1 MRKTYKQAIQNL
13 TGWTT
18 EQYNKQYDIFRN
30 KVRNAERQLGRS
42 KSNVAQQFFYTLK
55 TQKTGGTL
63 SKFRQF
69 IVASTSQST
78 GKTTISPKAATRINE
93 YIFNKFGGLLETS
106 DKAKQIL
113 SDPNMTPSQKAG
125 ALERYARMLT
135 QARKMRGKE
144 IREKMQA
151 GEDVSDII
159 FSEDYDSLIDYY
171 GLEYLPVGI
180 V

>member
-1 MRKTYKQAIQNL
+1 MKKTYKQAIQKL

-30 KVRNAERQLGRS
+30 KMRNAERQLGRS

-55 TQKTGGTL
+55 AQKTGSTL

-69 IVASTSQST
+69 IQASTSQST
-78 GKTTISPKAATRINE
+78 GRTTISPKAATRINE
-93 YIFNKFGGLLETS
+93 YIFNKFGGLLGTS
-106 DKAKQIL
+106 EKAKQIL
-113 SDPNMTPSQKAG
+113 NDPNMTPSQKAG
-125 ALERYARMLT
+125 ALEHYARMLT

-151 GEDVSDII
+151 GEDVTDII
-159 FSEDYDSLIDYY
+159 FSEDYDTLVEYY
-171 GLEYLPVGI
+171 GLEYLPIGI

>member
-1 MRKTYKQAIQNL
+1 MKKTYKQAIQNL

-69 IVASTSQST
+69 IQASTSQST

-93 YIFNKFGGLLETS
+93 YIVGKFGGLIETS

-159 FSEDYDSLIDYY
+159 FSEDYDSLIDYFE
-171 GLEYLPVGI
+171 LEYLPV
-180 V
+180 

>member
-1 MRKTYKQAIQNL
+1 MKKTYKQAIQKL

-69 IVASTSQST
+69 IQASTSQST

-106 DKAKQIL
+106 EKAKQIL
-113 SDPNMTPSQKAG
+113 NDPNMTPSQKAG

-135 QARKMRGKE
+135 QARKIRGKE

-159 FSEDYDSLIDYY
+159 FSEDYDALIDYY
-171 GLEYLPVGI
+171 GLEYLPV
-180 V
+180 

>member
-18 EQYNKQYDIFRN
+18 DQYNKQYDIFRN
-30 KVRNAERQLGRS
+30 KVRNAEKQLGRS

-69 IVASTSQST
+69 IQASTSQST
-78 GKTTISPKAATRINE
+78 GKTTISPKATSRINE
-93 YIFNKFGGLLETS
+93 YIVGKFGGLLETS
-106 DKAKQIL
+106 EKARQIL
-113 SDPNMTPSQKAG
+113 NDPNMTPSQKAG

-159 FSEDYDSLIDYY
+159 FSEDYDALIDYY
-171 GLEYLPVGI
+171 GFEYLPV
-180 V
+180 

>member
-1 MRKTYKQAIQNL
+1 MRKTYKQAIQKL

-69 IVASTSQST
+69 IQASTSQSS

-106 DKAKQIL
+106 EKAKQIL
-113 SDPNMTPSQKAG
+113 NDPNMTPSQKAG

-135 QARKMRGKE
+135 QARKIRGKE

-159 FSEDYDSLIDYY
+159 FSEDYDALIDYY
-171 GLEYLPVGI
+171 GLEYLPIGI

>member
-1 MRKTYKQAIQNL
+1 MKKTYKQAIQKL

-69 IVASTSQST
+69 IQASTSQST
-78 GKTTISPKAATRINE
+78 GKTTILTKAATRINE

-106 DKAKQIL
+106 EKAKQIL

-135 QARKMRGKE
+135 QARKIRGKE

-159 FSEDYDSLIDYY
+159 FSEDYDALIDYY
-171 GLEYLPVGI
+171 GLEYLPV
-180 V
+180 

>member
-69 IVASTSQST
+69 IQASTSQST
-78 GKTTISPKAATRINE
+78 GKTAISPKSATRINE

-113 SDPNMTPSQKAG
+113 NDPNMTPSQKAG

-171 GLEYLPVGI
+171 GLEYLPV
-180 V
+180 

>member
-1 MRKTYKQAIQNL
+1 MRKTYEQAIQNL

-30 KVRNAERQLGRS
+30 KVRNAEKQLGRS

-69 IVASTSQST
+69 IQASTSQST
-78 GKTTISPKAATRINE
+78 GKTTISPKAASRINE
-93 YIFNKFGGLLETS
+93 YIVGKFGGLLETS

-113 SDPNMTPSQKAG
+113 NDPNMTPSQKAG

-135 QARKMRGKE
+135 QARKMQGKE

-159 FSEDYDSLIDYY
+159 FSEDYDALIDYY
-171 GLEYLPVGI
+171 GLEYLPV
-180 V
+180 

>member
-30 KVRNAERQLGRS
+30 KVRNAEKQLGRS
-42 KSNVAQQFFYTLK
+42 KSNVAQQFYYTLK

-69 IVASTSQST
+69 IQASTSQST
-78 GKTTISPKAATRINE
+78 GKTTISPKASKRIND
-93 YIFNKFGGLLETS
+93 YIVVKFGGLIETS

-113 SDPNMTPSQKAG
+113 NDPNMTPSQKAG

-151 GEDVSDII
+151 GEDIADII
-159 FSEDYDSLIDYY
+159 FSEDYDSLIDYFA
-171 GLEYLPVGI
+171 LENLPV
-180 V
+180 

>member
-1 MRKTYKQAIQNL
+1 MRKTYKQAIQKL

-69 IVASTSQST
+69 IQTASSQST
-78 GKTTISPKAATRINE
+78 GKTTISAQTQTRINE
-93 YIFNKFGGLLETS
+93 YIYSKFGGLIDSSE
-106 DKAKQIL
+106 KARQIL
-113 SDPNMTPSQKAG
+113 ADPNMTPSQKAG

-144 IREKMQA
+144 IRERMQN
-151 GEDVSDII
+151 GEDVTDII
-159 FSEDYDSLIDYY
+159 FSENYDELIEYS
-171 GLEYLPVGI
+171 GLEYLPV
-180 V
+180 

>member
-69 IVASTSQST
+69 IQASTSQST
-78 GKTTISPKAATRINE
+78 GKTAISPKAATRINE

-113 SDPNMTPSQKAG
+113 SNPNMTPSQKAG

-144 IREKMQA
+144 IRKKMQA
-151 GEDVSDII
+151 GEDVTDII
-159 FSEDYDSLIDYY
+159 FSEDYDALIEYY

>member
-30 KVRNAERQLGRS
+30 KVRNAEKQLGRS
-42 KSNVAQQFFYTLK
+42 KSNVAQQFYYTLK

-69 IVASTSQST
+69 IQASTSQST
-78 GKTTISPKAATRINE
+78 GKTTISPKASKRIND
-93 YIFNKFGGLLETS
+93 YIVGKFGGLLETS

-113 SDPNMTPSQKAG
+113 NDPNMTPAQKAG

-171 GLEYLPVGI
+171 GFEYLPV
-180 V
+180 

>member
-69 IVASTSQST
+69 IQASTSQST
-78 GKTTISPKAATRINE
+78 GKTTISSKATTRINE

-159 FSEDYDSLIDYY
+159 FSEDYDALIDYY

>member
-30 KVRNAERQLGRS
+30 KVRNAEKQLGRS
-42 KSNVAQQFFYTLK
+42 KSNVAQQFYYTLK

-69 IVASTSQST
+69 IQASTSQST
-78 GKTTISPKAATRINE
+78 GKTTISPKATARINE
-93 YIFNKFGGLLETS
+93 YIVGKFSGLLETS

-113 SDPNMTPSQKAG
+113 NDPNMTPSQKAG

-135 QARKMRGKE
+135 QARKMQDKE

-171 GLEYLPVGI
+171 GLEYLPV
-180 V
+180 